1 MQNKQGYAVYNGKC
15 RLIVQNRNFMLK
27 KDVLACM
34 NVLNNKKCEGFDRI
48 PVCILA
54 DAKPVLLTVI
64 PHVLPTSCCPLM
76 ESKLIT

>member
-1 MQNKQGYAVYNGKC
+1 
-15 RLIVQNRNFMLK
+15 MLK

-54 DAKPVLLTVI
+54 DAKPVLLNNLTELFQKIYATCNI
-64 PHVLPTSCCPLM
+64 PDQWKVSKIIPTL
-76 ESKLIT
+76 